1 MVQNTNSICFSPQPY
16 HNFNK
21 LLKAFLFLFLLNS
34 CNSIEKKEKLDP
46 DKTIRFTAKEIYK
59 SNVFNTVTV
68 LTDGGIGSGFFIDS
82 NKVVTNYH
90 VIAGMNNV
98 EIMLNNSDKR
108 FPVIGY
114 LSVDKMNDLV
124 LLQVDYNNNSWI
136 SIESTPPQPG
146 ENIFAIGSP
155 VGLSKTITE
164 GIVSSIRNFK
174 DKKLLQITTPISH
187 GSSGSPILNE
197 NSKLVGVAVG
207 GIEEGNNIGFC
218 IPSTLVISLIDFRE
232 QYTRSLDQLAS
243 SESKSDKESEPTRSN
258 ENSSSSSSESLIDKR
273 YLGEH
278 PLSSQFIG
286 ESDNLGS
293 VTIERKNGKYL
304 IKGTQKNS
312 RGQWFKLFGKIEIID
327 INNFIFHGSIQFKK
341 TQIDA
346 QKPECEWTGD
356 ATFVRLSYDKSYWR
370 NEDSDFDDACWKWL
384 GYIEVYFER

>member
-1 MVQNTNSICFSPQPY
+1 MEQNTNSPCFSTRPY

-21 LLKAFLFLFLLNS
+21 LLKSLLFLLIS
-34 CNSIEKKEKLDP
+34 CNSIEKKEKLDH

-98 EIMLNNSDKR
+98 DIMLNNSDKR

-197 NSKLVGVAVG
+197 SGKLVGVAVG

-218 IPSTLVISLIDFRE
+218 IPSTLVNSLIDFRE
-232 QYTRSLDQLAS
+232 QYTRSMDQLAS
-243 SESKSDKESEPTRSN
+243 SETKSVKEAEPPRSH
-258 ENSSSSSSESLIDKR
+258 ENSSSLSSESPIDYDKVFTVVQIPAEFPGGLSGWTSYLERNLNRDIPVENGAPPGR
-273 YLGEH
+273 YTVIVAFTVSKTGA
-278 PLSSQFIG
+278 I
-286 ESDNLGS
+286 SDVQAENDPGYGTKAEAIRVITRGPSWKPAVL
-293 VTIERKNGKYL
+293 NGRNVIYRHK
-304 IKGTQKNS
+304 Q
-312 RGQWFKLFGKIEIID
+312 
-327 INNFIFHGSIQFKK
+327 SI
-341 TQIDA
+341 
-346 QKPECEWTGD
+346 
-356 ATFVRLSYDKSYWR
+356 TFVVS
-370 NEDSDFDDACWKWL
+370 E
-384 GYIEVYFER
+384 E